1 MGGFVGSAVAV
12 GAIVG
17 VCVAVGAIVAV
28 CVAVDAIVGVG
39 IITAG
44 LHAARV
50 IETMR
55 KPYQYVFMLPP
66 ILVRPVIIFAGTI
79 ANRSCRLV
87 TQTVTK
93 SVTILVV
100 AFPS

>member
-12 GAIVG
+12 GAM
-17 VCVAVGAIVAV
+17 VAV
-28 CVAVDAIVGVG
+28 CVAVDATVGVG
-39 IITAG
+39 IITAE

-50 IETMR
+50 IETMS

-79 ANRSCRLV
+79 ANRPCPLV
-87 TQTVTK
+87 TQTVRIVLGANCT
-93 SVTILVV
+93 
-100 AFPS
+100 